1 MCYCCIPLRRV
12 RSNQTSSKRWP
23 PSRHDGLLVSPHG
36 VLHTVRG
43 ATSPPV
49 RHQPTCR
56 AHAARR
62 AARASPLP
70 VAAANSQRPPSAH
83 PQIDMRTCSL
93 RAADVV
99 SELVV
104 NIGHSFAPNPAR
116 TFPRMPCPTLIPSL
130 TTSTF
135 SAQVTRNRG
144 RASSSASGPR
154 VRAFRR
160 VFLGVQGLCGSH
172 RCARV
177 ISSCDRVRVC
187 SNA

>member
-1 MCYCCIPLRRV
+1 MTDDLSDDVASAASPAREVCH
-12 RSNQTSSKRWP
+12 TSQAAPHTTHFTP
-23 PSRHDGLLVSPHG
+23 P
-36 VLHTVRG
+36 
-43 ATSPPV
+43 
-49 RHQPTCR
+49 
-56 AHAARR
+56 
-62 AARASPLP
+62 SPLP
-70 VAAANSQRPPSAH
+70 VTAANSQRPPAAH

-99 SELVV
+99 SVLVV
-104 NIGHSFAPNPAR
+104 NIGHSLALNPAR
-116 TFPRMPCPTLIPSL
+116 TLPRMPRCMPCPTLIPSL

-177 ISSCDRVRVC
+177 CSCDRVRVC